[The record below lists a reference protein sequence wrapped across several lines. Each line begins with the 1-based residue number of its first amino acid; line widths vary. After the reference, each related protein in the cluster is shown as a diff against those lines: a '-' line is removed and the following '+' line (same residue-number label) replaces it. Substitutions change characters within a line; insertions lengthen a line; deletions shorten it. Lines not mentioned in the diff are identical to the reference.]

1 LLKSTPLSH
10 THTLTAIRARLLD
23 HSHLAEEDP
32 REQEDEG
39 ERETKGRRT
48 EEGEERIGSG
58 DGTRKE
64 RRNACVKK
72 RTRRTGGRRKKEEE
86 QETRSLS
93 APAVRVAAW
102 AMHHPKACQR
112 YYLHVYISS
121 SSIVF

>member
-1 LLKSTPLSH
+1 MLKCTPLSH

-32 REQEDEG
+32 REQEENG

-64 RRNACVKK
+64 RLNACVKK
-72 RTRRTGGRRKKEEE
+72 RTRGTGGRRKK
-86 QETRSLS
+86 RRNRKRDHSRL
-93 APAVRVAAW
+93 
-102 AMHHPKACQR
+102 
-112 YYLHVYISS
+112 
-121 SSIVF
+121 